1 MIHMGDSMLKRYNPL
16 MHLRYTNATTIM
28 SLVCLMDL
36 NGYGLHTANLDSL
49 EDYGWANYRIAP
61 LGGSIMMIHYRTD
74 RDDPDVLVKVLL
86 NGEEATLPIPTD
98 CAPYYHW
105 QDVKRYYLRKLYRY
119 ENRRINIKSK

>member
-1 MIHMGDSMLKRYNPL
+1 
-16 MHLRYTNATTIM
+16 MHLRYTHANVIM
-28 SLVCLMDL
+28 SLACLMDL

-49 EDYGWANYRIAP
+49 EDYGWANFRIAP

-119 ENRRINIKSK
+119 ENRRLNNKRR